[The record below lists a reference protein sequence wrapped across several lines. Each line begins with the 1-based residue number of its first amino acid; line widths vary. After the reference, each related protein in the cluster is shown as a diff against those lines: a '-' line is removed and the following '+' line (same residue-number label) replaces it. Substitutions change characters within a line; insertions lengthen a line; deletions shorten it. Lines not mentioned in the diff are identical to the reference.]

1 MKRIFSHT
9 VLITVTNAV
18 VKAWLTMLYTLVIAA
33 FIVTLY
39 EVITDPLQL
48 RYW

>member
-9 VLITVTNAV
+9 VLITVTNTV

>member
-9 VLITVTNAV
+9 VLITVTNV
-18 VKAWLTMLYTLVIAA
+18 IIKAWFAMLYTLVLSGLA
-33 FIVTLY
+33 VTFY